1 MSVCRSQVE
10 EFLFHEARL
19 ADEHRYDEW
28 LSLWTDDAIYW
39 VPCQDED
46 TDPSRQVS
54 LIYDNRAR
62 LGERIARLKSGTVLA
77 QDPKP
82 LMRRVISNIVIG
94 LSSGTEVKVE
104 SNFVLIEARGR
115 GQNIWCGRSIHT
127 LLPAGRQPEDGGEEG
142 PPRQQRPGHVGIAVS
157 RLMYEC

>member
-94 LSSGTEVKVE
+94 PASGTEVKVE

-127 LLPAGRQPEDGGEEG
+127 LRRQDDNLKMVEKKVLLVNSGQEMSVL
-142 PPRQQRPGHVGIAVS
+142 QFLV
-157 RLMYEC
+157 

>member
-94 LSSGTEVKVE
+94 PSSGTEVKVE

-127 LLPAGRQPEDGGEEG
+127 LRRQDDNLKMVEKKVLLVNSGQDMSVL
-142 PPRQQRPGHVGIAVS
+142 QFLV
-157 RLMYEC
+157 

>member
-94 LSSGTEVKVE
+94 PASGTEVKVE

-127 LLPAGRQPEDGGEEG
+127 LRRQDDNLKIVEKKVLLVNSGQEMSVL
-142 PPRQQRPGHVGIAVS
+142 QFLV
-157 RLMYEC
+157 